1 MGIGQMEIF
10 LKPFL
15 KEICPKGTITSEK
28 KTLKTKK
35 KMVAFLKDAKV
46 TTFNTISLLNAA
58 KKKEFPSLKRGTF
71 RDFFAHFS
79 LISSIDSN
87 EVLSNKY
94 LRVLQKSHFSS
105 NHNEMSN
112 ITFQQFFPSCFM
124 M

>member
-1 MGIGQMEIF
+1 MGIGQMETF
-10 LKPFL
+10 FKNVR
-15 KEICPKGTITSEK
+15 K
-28 KTLKTKK
+28 KNFEDKK

-71 RDFFAHFS
+71 RDFFFAHFS

-105 NHNEMSN
+105 HHNEMSN
-112 ITFQQFFPSCFM
+112 ITFQQFFPSCFIM
-124 M
+124 

>member
-1 MGIGQMEIF
+1 
-10 LKPFL
+10 
-15 KEICPKGTITSEK
+15 
-28 KTLKTKK
+28 
-35 KMVAFLKDAKV
+35 MVAFLKDAKV

-58 KKKEFPSLKRGTF
+58 KKKKKEFPSLKRGTF

-105 NHNEMSN
+105 HHNEMSN
-112 ITFQQFFPSCFM
+112 ITFQQFFPSSFM